1 MRKISPSYL
10 KLCLLAA
17 VCLWL
22 IASTPL
28 RPAQAASYPLSAF
41 NPTTPGELDF
51 ACGSAA
57 QVVPLSSSFLDR
69 DVGAVGLAGGVSY
82 GSGTMTLA
90 GSGWDIWERS
100 DAFNYAYRTLDGDGE
115 IVARIPNQTRTDA
128 WAKAGVMMRE
138 DLSPSARHAS
148 MFVTPGNG
156 AGFQR
161 RAAAGSYSSLTL
173 AVTSGNW
180 LKLVRSGST
189 FSGYVS
195 TDGARWTLVGTE
207 TISMGAS
214 VYVGLAVTSHNNAAL
229 NTTTFDNISLNGVA
243 TGAVPTPTP
252 TPTPKPT
259 ATPTPTP
266 TPSTSPVPRPW
277 ADGDIGI
284 VGSAGGANY
293 AGGTFNVKGSG
304 ADIWEMADAF
314 HYVYQPLDGD
324 GQIVARV
331 ASQQNTNAWAKA
343 GVMIR
348 EDLSP
353 SARHASVFLTPTNG
367 SGLQYRVG
375 TGGASVLTLGAKLS
389 APSWVKLVRAGS
401 NFYGYTS
408 ADGVNWTL
416 AGMQTI
422 QMSAGVYVGLAVT
435 SHSYGTLGTVVFS
448 DVNLTAAAT
457 PAPTPTATPKP
468 TPTPTPTPN
477 AATQFYVSP
486 YGTSFGDGSKA
497 NPWDLATAL
506 AQPAAVKP
514 GATVWLRGG
523 FYYGAF
529 TSGLT
534 GTQAAPVTLRA
545 YPGERAVIDGNGY
558 DGNPLTVN
566 GAWAVYWG
574 FEVMNSNPDRS
585 KARAGAVNVFGAHTK
600 FINMV
605 VHDACEGFGFWTSAV
620 DAELYGNIIYNGGWQ
635 GASPDRGHGHGVYAQ
650 NDAGTKLVRD
660 NVIFNQYGYGFH
672 AYTQGGKID
681 GFTLEGNVIFNNGQP
696 TRERYR
702 EPNILVGGYVPA
714 SRIAL
719 RNNYT
724 WQPLGTYAV
733 NVQLH
738 YSATNNQDVAVEN
751 NYFANGIWPLDVR
764 DWQKVTF
771 TGNTI
776 TGKDVLFGL
785 YLPQG
790 VNTSAYAWDGNAY
803 YQVETPTV
811 VSNLGGVQRSFADW
825 QKASGLDRNSR
836 FTQGP
841 PPTQVFVRPNQ
852 YEQGRA
858 HIVIYNSELRQYVD
872 ADVSGVL
879 AVGERYEVRNVQ
891 DYFAAPVLSG
901 TYDGSPLHLP
911 MYGLSVAQPVGSSGL
926 QPTGP
931 SFNVFVLV
939 RLP

>member
-1 MRKISPSYL
+1 MRKLFPRCL
-10 KLCLLAA
+10 KLCLL
-17 VCLWL
+17 VLCCLGL
-22 IASTPL
+22 TTSLPTH
-28 RPAQAASYPLSAF
+28 PAQAAPYQLSDSDSQPGDMYFTCTAAALIVPASYPW
-41 NPTTPGELDF
+41 
-51 ACGSAA
+51 
-57 QVVPLSSSFLDR
+57 LDR
-69 DVGAVGLAGGVSY
+69 DIGSVGLAGSVSY
-82 GSGTMTLA
+82 ANGAMTLA
-90 GSGWDIWERS
+90 GSGWDIWENA
-100 DAFNYAYRTLDGDGE
+100 DAFHYAFQPLTGDGE
-115 IVARIPNQTRTDA
+115 IVARVANQARTDG
-128 WAKAGVMMRE
+128 WAKAGVMIRE
-138 DLSPSARHAS
+138 DLTANARHAS
-148 MFVTPGNG
+148 VFLTPGNG

-161 RAAAGSYSSLTL
+161 RADAGSSSSFTPS
-173 AVTSGNW
+173 ATAGNW
-180 LKLVRSGST
+180 LKLVRRGAT

-195 TDGARWTLVGTE
+195 ADGARWTLVGAE

-214 VYVGLAVTSHNNAAL
+214 VYAGLAVTSHNNSAL
-229 NTTTFDNISLNGVA
+229 NTAAFDNISVNGTA
-243 TGAVPTPTP
+243 PGGVPTPSP
-252 TPTPKPT
+252 TPT
-259 ATPTPTP
+259 ATPTPVP

-277 ADGDIGI
+277 TDGDIGG
-284 VGSAGGANY
+284 VGSAGGASY
-293 AGGTFNVKGSG
+293 AGGIFTVKGAG
-304 ADIWEMADAF
+304 ADIWEMTDAF
-314 HYVYQPLDGD
+314 HYVYQPLSGD
-324 GQIVARV
+324 GQVVARV
-331 ASQQNTNAWAKA
+331 VSQQNTSVWAKA

-348 EDLSP
+348 EDLTP
-353 SARHASVFLTPTNG
+353 SARHASVFLTPGNG

-375 TGGASVLTLGAKLS
+375 TGGASALTPGEKLA
-389 APSWVKLVRAGS
+389 APSWVKLVRAGA
-401 NFYGYTS
+401 NFSGYTS
-408 ADGVNWTL
+408 TNGVNWTP
-416 AGMQTI
+416 AGTQTI
-422 QMSAGVYVGLAVT
+422 QMSASVYVGLAVT
-435 SHSYGTLGTVVFS
+435 SHSYGTLNAVVFS
-448 DVNLTAAAT
+448 DVDVTAAALIPT
-457 PAPTPTATPKP
+457 PTPTPTATPQP

-477 AATQFYVSP
+477 AAAQFYVSP
-486 YGTSFGDGSKA
+486 FGTPFGDGSKT

-506 AQPAAVKP
+506 AQPAALKP
-514 GATVWLRGG
+514 GATVWLREG

-529 TSGLT
+529 TSSLT
-534 GTQAAPVTLRA
+534 GTQTAPITVRA

-566 GAWAVYWG
+566 GAWATYWG
-574 FEVMNSNPDRS
+574 FEVMNSNPDRT

-600 FINMV
+600 FVNMI

-635 GASPDRGHGHGVYAQ
+635 GASPDRGHGHGVYTQ

-714 SRIAL
+714 SRVAL
-719 RNNYT
+719 RSNYT

-738 YSATNNQDVAVEN
+738 YSATNNQDVTVQN

-764 DWQKVTF
+764 DWRQVTF
-771 TGNTI
+771 SGNTV

-790 VNTSAYAWDGNAY
+790 VATSVYAWDNNAY

-811 VSNLGGVQRSFADW
+811 MSNLGGIQRSFADW

-836 FTQGP
+836 FTQGGA
-841 PPTQVFVRPNQ
+841 PTRVFVRPNQ

-858 HIVIYNSELRQYVD
+858 NIVVYNAEQRQYVD

-879 AVGERYEVRNVQ
+879 TVGARYEVRNVQ
-891 DYFAAPVLSG
+891 DYFAAPVLAG
-901 TYDGSPLHLP
+901 TYDGLPLRLP
-911 MYGLSVAQPVGSSGL
+911 MYGLSVAQPIGSGGL

-931 SFNVFVLV
+931 SFNVFVLI